1 MCHTARVPV
10 LVTVTPV
17 NEFRP
22 VCPNGA
28 TFTVPETAAF
38 GSVVGRVAGTD
49 SDYPLDSLEY
59 SLEGDSGSAQPFSI
73 DRRTG
78 EHPVPSS
85 APATARGI
93 YSFPAARAFP
103 QARSTW
109 WDPWTLSSRTIT
121 GWWCG

>member
-22 VCPNGA
+22 ACPSGA

-38 GSVVGRVAGTD
+38 GSIVGRVAGTD
-49 SDYPLDSLEY
+49 RDYPLDSLEY
-59 SLEGDSGSAQPFSI
+59 SLEGGSGPAQPFSI

-78 EHPVPSS
+78 EHPAPS
-85 APATARGI
+85 PAHATSHGT
-93 YSFPAARAFP
+93 YGFPAAHTSP
-103 QARSTW
+103 QARFAW
-109 WDPWTLSSRTIT
+109 WDPWAPSSRGVT

>member
-17 NEFRP
+17 NEFTP
-22 VCPNGA
+22 ACPNGA
-28 TFTVPETAAF
+28 TFTVSETAAF

-49 SDYPLDSLEY
+49 RDYPADSLEY
-59 SLEGDSGSAQPFSI
+59 SLEAGSGPAQPFSI

-78 EHPVPSS
+78 EPPAPSP
-85 APATARGI
+85 APATPHGTYRLPGAH
-93 YSFPAARAFP
+93 AVP
-103 QARSTW
+103 QARSEC
-109 WDPWTLSSRTIT
+109 WDPWTPSSRRAT